1 MRLTHAWVV
10 LAGMLLGAGHLVVAS
25 QRKYKAIVKAVQPA
39 ALAKA
44 RTYVWTVSHQSFD
57 KAADHLI
64 VAAVDRE
71 LAARGFTKLPSG
83 PGDVVVTY
91 ASLSKTHVDLKSK
104 TSKGGLYREFLVGTL
119 VVDLSDPASRQSLFR
134 VQMDMPI
141 ERDPAAL
148 EAAINAVAAAM
159 FDKYPTQKH

>member
-1 MRLTHAWVV
+1 MTRAWFV
-10 LAGMLLGAGHLVVAS
+10 LAGVLIGASHLVVAS
-25 QRKYKAIVKAVQPA
+25 QPKYKAIVKAVQPA

-44 RTYVWTVSHQSFD
+44 RTYAWTASHPSFD

-71 LAARGFTKLPSG
+71 LAARGFTKLPTG

-104 TSKGGLYREFLVGTL
+104 VAKGGPYREFLVGTL
-119 VVDLSDPASRQSLFR
+119 VVDLSDPASRQLLFR

-141 ERDPAAL
+141 EKDPAAL
-148 EAAINAVAAAM
+148 ETAINAVVTAM
-159 FDKYPTQKH
+159 FDKYPTPKH